1 MSKLDT
7 ILNTYLVPDKKVPP
21 HIDEYILSGV
31 YRKGKTDMKKVFN
44 VKKLA
49 MAAVMVL
56 CCAIPTYAAIK
67 FLTPAQVVE
76 KTGNSV
82 VSKAFETEDA
92 IAVNETQS
100 FENYNITLLGLVS
113 GENLGETDVFVD
125 GELQFDKTY
134 CVIAVEN
141 ADGSDI
147 TDIASLP
154 SFCMSPFIK
163 GYRPTVMNIMTLNG
177 GFRDVLVDG
186 VMYRVL
192 KCDNIEPFAYD
203 TVYLGVTEGMLPDYK
218 AFSYDEATGEISR
231 AEGYT
236 GINALFELPLD
247 VSKADSTKAQEIIN
261 SIMG

>member
-1 MSKLDT
+1 MSKLDA

-21 HIDEYILSGV
+21 HIDEYILSGA
-31 YRKGKTDMKKVFN
+31 YRKGNTYMKKVFN
-44 VKKLA
+44 LKKIA
-49 MAAVMVL
+49 IAAAMVL

-82 VSKAFETEDA
+82 VAQAFESEDA
-92 IAVNETQS
+92 IAVNETQR
-100 FENYNITLLGLVS
+100 FDNYNITLLGLVS
-113 GENLGETDVFVD
+113 GENLGETEVFTD

-134 CVIAVEN
+134 CVVAVEN

-147 TDIASLP
+147 ADMASLP

-192 KCDNIEPFAYD
+192 RCDNIEPFAYD
-203 TVYLGVTEGMLPDYK
+203 TVYLGITEGMLPDYK
-218 AFSYDEATGEISR
+218 AFTYDETTGEIGR
-231 AEGYT
+231 AQDYT
-236 GINALFELPLD
+236 GTNALFELPLD
-247 VSKADSTKAQEIIN
+247 VSKSDSEKAQEIIN